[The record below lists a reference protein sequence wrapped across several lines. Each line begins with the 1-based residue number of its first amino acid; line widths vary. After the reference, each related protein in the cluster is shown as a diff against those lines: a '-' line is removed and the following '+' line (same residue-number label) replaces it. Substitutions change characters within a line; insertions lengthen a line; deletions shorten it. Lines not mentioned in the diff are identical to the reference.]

1 MDESENYPLE
11 YLPTG
16 GEIAGNAEKDRLKD
30 IEKNLTEG
38 FESYIAAKEAMQR
51 CFEKGLPDSAGEI
64 AMALGDTASAKEA
77 MQRLFDER
85 RPYLA
90 GKIAV
95 ALGDTAS
102 AKEAMQRLFDER
114 RPDLAGEIA
123 VELYKKYTQNLNISS
138 ADALRL
144 LQTNKDKTALALGW
158 FAPEIVEETLAQIPN
173 NQDIARIVALG
184 KLLKLPEENY
194 ERALADIAFSSPDTP
209 NFRRALSRSL
219 FYHSYEAVSNILL
232 QKTKDAQDEKTLV
245 RYLKTLIEIENPKGR
260 TLATDLFANRHL
272 NLHLRIYLAK
282 KLIAERH
289 WDQELGPL
297 LERRLK
303 EGRGQETDDVLVA
316 MIKDLGLTPDKPTY
330 EALEKPGLLTGKT
343 LAERVQEVKSLRQEF
358 SELQLQELKTRLKD
372 DRLRQ
377 IFYLVKSG
385 EYRYTLINDYSYDK
399 FSLVVKKILEQK
411 IDEEKLEKF
420 RKSLARAG
428 IPEEKQTDILTAF
441 QEGRFPLRDPAQR
454 SFSFESNVELGSEYE
469 LALGRLQEIWG
480 QELKVLAITS
490 EAKEMPLGID
500 DAILKTQ
507 GKEVT
512 HPKTKKILEFL
523 EQGEK
528 QDYQTLRKLAEGVK
542 KELLFSARQRK
553 DKTRMEEIERLNM
566 SGLFYAYLSERLPW
580 LKDSAILSEWESH
593 LREVLSVLETGPI
606 KGGVKRKKLELTF
619 LDKGKDFIRAVR
631 FADGQQCCFNST
643 HYRSEDDVGVGAADW
658 IARLHA
664 DPLSFIID
672 IREEGS
678 RIISG
683 FVFGRMGIDPETERP
698 VVMINGIYAQ
708 ESGGAIAD
716 NILKLIEDK
725 FAREIGASSVVI
737 ASKHGGRLS
746 KKPTGYEAVS
756 KNLRAIRALK
766 NNDECY
772 DDIGTTANGEF
783 IFEGYERQLR

>member
-1 MDESENYPLE
+1 MSEFEKHFGESSLE
-11 YLPTG
+11 RKAISET
-16 GEIAGNAEKDRLKD
+16 AEKEHLKETE
-30 IEKNLTEG
+30 EKLLGAFEG
-38 FESYIAAKEAMQR
+38 YYVAKEAMQR
-51 CFEKGLPDSAGEI
+51 CFDEGWPD
-64 AMALGDTASAKEA
+64 
-77 MQRLFDER
+77 Q
-85 RPYLA
+85 A

-102 AKEAMQRLFDER
+102 AKEAMQRCFDEGW
-114 RPDLAGEIA
+114 PDQAGEIA
-123 VELYKKYTQNLNISS
+123 VGLYKKFTQNLNISLT
-138 ADALRL
+138 DALYF

-158 FAPEIVEETLAQIPN
+158 FAPEIAEQVLAQIPD

-209 NFRRALSRSL
+209 SFRRALSRSL
-219 FYHSYEAVSNILL
+219 FYHNYEAVSNILL
-232 QKTKDAQDEKTLV
+232 QKTKDAQDEKTIA

-260 TLATDLFANRHL
+260 TLATDLFANRNL
-272 NLHLRIYLAK
+272 NLHLRTYLAK
-282 KLIAERH
+282 KLIAEGH
-289 WDQELGPL
+289 WDPELGSL

-303 EGRGQETDDVLVA
+303 EGRGQEADDVLVA

-377 IFYLVKSG
+377 IFYLVKGG
-385 EYRYTLINDYSYDK
+385 EYHYTLINDYSYDK
-399 FSLVVKKILEQK
+399 FSLVVKKILEQEV
-411 IDEEKLEKF
+411 DEEKLEKF

-428 IPEEKQTDILTAF
+428 IPEEKQTDILIAL
-441 QEGRFPLRDPAQR
+441 QEGRFPLKDPAQR

-469 LALGRLQEIWG
+469 MALGRLQEIWG
-480 QELKVLAITS
+480 QELRALAIAS
-490 EAKEMPLGID
+490 EVKEKFLGID
-500 DAILKTQ
+500 DAILKNQ
-507 GKEVT
+507 SKEIAN
-512 HPKTKKILEFL
+512 PKTKRILEFL
-523 EQGEK
+523 KQGEK
-528 QDYQTLRKLAEGVK
+528 QDYQTLKKLAEGVK
-542 KELLFSARQRK
+542 KEFLFSARQRK
-553 DKTRMEEIERLNM
+553 DKARMEEIERLNI
-566 SGLFYAYLSERLPW
+566 SGLFYAYLAERLPW
-580 LKDSAILSEWESH
+580 LKQSAILSEWESH
-593 LREVLSVLETGPI
+593 LREVLSVLETGPV
-606 KGGVKRKKLELTF
+606 KGKVKRKKLEFTF
-619 LDKGKDFIRAVR
+619 LDKSKDFIRAVR

-643 HYRSEDDVGVGAADW
+643 QYQMGGRLNAADW

-664 DPLSFIID
+664 DPLSFIMD
-672 IREEGS
+672 IKEEDS

-683 FVFGRMGIDPETERP
+683 FVFGRMGIDPKTKRP

-708 ESGGAIAD
+708 ESGGTIAD

-746 KKPTGYEAVS
+746 KKPTGYETVS
-756 KNLRAIRALK
+756 KKIRAIRALK
-766 NNDECY
+766 GNDKCY

-783 IFEGYERQLR
+783 TFEGYERRLHRSILTLLLGSI